1 MVSKKTSSRIQLVVG
16 ILISLVFLYF
26 AVRDIDP
33 SKLGDKL
40 SSGDY
45 LWTLPTLLILLL
57 VVFLLKAWR
66 WTLILRPIGEFR
78 VMEVFPAVMIGFMGN
93 NIYPAHLGEFL
104 RAHVFAKH
112 KKLPFSTVFS
122 TLVVERICDLI
133 SILAYFYT
141 AVFLVDAE
149 NLPSEMRQ
157 GAMAL
162 LVITIVAIFGI
173 IPFVLAQEKSLALSR
188 KILSIVPEKL
198 GGLIYGLIEK
208 GSAGVQ
214 MARSP
219 KLFLGCL
226 AISFLHWL
234 LYGLMIVI
242 SLKAFDVSIT
252 LPQALFLQGVTAVVV
267 TVPSSP
273 GFFGVV
279 QWAFTT
285 TLGLFKIDAEPV
297 LAASFYY
304 HLTQYIPI
312 TLVGLYYLKLLGVD
326 VDEIRAEKNK
336 EQPAE
341 TEDPTPEESKEKNQP
356 DISEDGTPEKQET
369 VS

>member
-1 MVSKKTSSRIQLVVG
+1 MASNKSSARLQFFIGIIVSVI
-16 ILISLVFLYF
+16 FLYF
-26 AVRDIDP
+26 AVKDIDP
-33 SKLGDKL
+33 EKLTDKL
-40 SSGDY
+40 STGDY
-45 LWTLPTLLILLL
+45 LWTLPTLLLILLI
-57 VVFLLKAWR
+57 VFLLKAWR
-66 WTLILRPIGEFR
+66 WTLILRPIGQFR
-78 VMEVFPAVMIGFMGN
+78 VMQVFPAVMIGFMGN

-112 KKLPFSTVFS
+112 EKLPFSTVFS

-141 AVFLVDAE
+141 AVFLVDADK
-149 NLPSEMRQ
+149 LPNEMRQ
-157 GAMAL
+157 GALAL
-162 LVITIVAIFGI
+162 LIITIVAIFGI

-188 KILSIVPEKL
+188 KLLWIFPEKL
-198 GGLIYGLIEK
+198 ADLIYGLIEK
-208 GSAGVQ
+208 GSEGLQ

-219 KLFLGCL
+219 KLFLSCL
-226 AISFLHWL
+226 AISFVHWL

-242 SLKAFDVSIT
+242 SLKAFEVTIS

-304 HLTQYIPI
+304 HLTQYIPV
-312 TLVGLYYLKLLGVD
+312 TLVGIYYLKLLGID

-336 EQPAE
+336 GELSQ
-341 TEDPTPEESKEKNQP
+341 DDSSIPEPLNSEVSTKN
-356 DISEDGTPEKQET
+356 SEDETPEKPET